1 MIDDYNTNLSS
12 KENLSILPKRNI
24 DKIVVVHVNI
34 NSLRNKFDSLI
45 GQIKVNIDIL
55 MVSLTKLDDSFLIGP
70 FIIKGFGVP
79 YRVDR
84 DGNGGRIMLSVREE
98 SRKFSKEV
106 FFC

>member
-1 MIDDYNTNLSS
+1 
-12 KENLSILPKRNI
+12 
-24 DKIVVVHVNI
+24 
-34 NSLRNKFDSLI
+34 
-45 GQIKVNIDIL
+45 